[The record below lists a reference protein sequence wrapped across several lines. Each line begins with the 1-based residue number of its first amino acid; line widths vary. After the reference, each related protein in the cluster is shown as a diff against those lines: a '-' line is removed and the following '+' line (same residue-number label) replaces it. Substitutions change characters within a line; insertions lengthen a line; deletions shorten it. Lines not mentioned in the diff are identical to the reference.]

1 MDDDIKIT
9 FGREKKRGAV
19 LKVIGV
25 GGAGGNAVNRM
36 IEEDLKGVEFVAV
49 NTDLQVLSTIKPP
62 ALKLQIGDKITK
74 GLGAGSNPDIGEQ
87 AALDDTGQIIE
98 VLEGAHMVFITAGMG
113 GGTGTGAS
121 HVIANHASTMG
132 ILTVAVVS
140 KPFHFE
146 KEKRMRV
153 AEDGIRKLKEN
164 VDAIIV
170 IPNQKLLELGDANI
184 TYKNAYKKA
193 DEVLL
198 QAVRG
203 ISDIISSTGVQ
214 NVDFADVKTT
224 MVGRGVTLMGTGEA
238 KGENR
243 AEEAT
248 QRALNSPLL
257 DNLAINGATG
267 ILYNI
272 TASSTLTMNEIEK
285 ISELITKNADADATI
300 KFGVIEDEN
309 AGDALRVTVIATGFK
324 EGRPGTQNRA
334 KTPPSNFIP
343 IEQPAYRQPTPP
355 GQLFLGQGRPGSSGV
370 DLRNYVND
378 STMPNMTHV
387 TENFEDPL
395 DVPTFQ
401 RLNPIKKK

>member
-1 MDDDIKIT
+1 MEDDIKIT
-9 FGREKKRGAV
+9 FGRERQRGAV
-19 LKVIGV
+19 LKVLGV

-49 NTDLQVLSTIKPP
+49 NTDLQVLSTIAPP
-62 ALKLQIGDKITK
+62 ALRLQIGDKITK
-74 GLGAGSNPDIGEQ
+74 GLGAGSNPEIGEQ
-87 AALDDTGQIIE
+87 AALEDTGQIIE

-113 GGTGTGAS
+113 GGTGTGAAP
-121 HVIANHASTMG
+121 VIANHASTMG

-153 AEDGIRKLKEN
+153 AEEGIRKLKEN

-170 IPNQKLLELGDANI
+170 IPNQKLLELGDANL
-184 TYKNAYKKA
+184 TYRQAYKKA

-203 ISDIISSTGVQ
+203 IADIISSTGVQ
-214 NVDFADVKTT
+214 NVDFADVKAT
-224 MVGRGVTLMGTGEA
+224 MAVRGVTLMGTGEA
-238 KGENR
+238 KGDNR

-248 QRALNSPLL
+248 MRALNSPLL
-257 DNLAINGATG
+257 DNQSISGATG

-272 TASSTLTMNEIEK
+272 TASSTLTMAEIEK
-285 ISELITKNADADATI
+285 ISALITENADPDATI
-300 KFGVIEDEN
+300 KFGVIEDAD
-309 AGDALRVTVIATGFK
+309 AGDMLRVTVIATGFPQ
-324 EGRPGTQNRA
+324 GRRENTPRA
-334 KTPPSNFIP
+334 KTPTPAFAP
-343 IEQPAYRQPTPP
+343 VEPAYRQPPP
-355 GQLFLGQGRPGSSGV
+355 QAQLFLGQGRGAGAAA
-370 DLRNYVND
+370 DLRHYVND
-378 STMPNMTHV
+378 GTMPNMTHGP
-387 TENFEDPL
+387 ESFDDPL

>member
-9 FGREKKRGAV
+9 FGREKKRGAI

-49 NTDLQVLSTIKPP
+49 NTDLQVLSTISKP
-62 ALKLQIGDKITK
+62 ALQLQIGDKITK

-140 KPFHFE
+140 KPFLFE

-153 AEDGIRKLKEN
+153 AEEGIRKLKEN

-214 NVDFADVKTT
+214 NVDFADVKAT
-224 MVGRGVTLMGTGEA
+224 MVGKGVTLMGTGEA
-238 KGENR
+238 KGDNR

-257 DNLAINGATG
+257 DNLSIQGATG
-267 ILYNI
+267 ILFNI
-272 TASSTLTMNEIEK
+272 TASANLTMSEIEK

-309 AGDALRVTVIATGFK
+309 AGDTLRVTVIATGFR
-324 EGRPGTQNRA
+324 EGRSDAGMRA
-334 KTPPSNFIP
+334 KTPPAAYVP
-343 IEQPAYRQPTPP
+343 IEPAYRQPTPQ
-355 GQLFLGQGRPGSSGV
+355 GQLFLGASRPGSGGA

-378 STMPNMTHV
+378 SNMPNMTHGP
-387 TENFEDPL
+387 ENFDDPL

>member
-36 IEEDLKGVEFVAV
+36 IEEDLKGVEFVAI
-49 NTDLQVLSTIKPP
+49 NTDLQVLSMIKQP

-153 AEDGIRKLKEN
+153 AEEGIRKLREN

-214 NVDFADVKTT
+214 NVDFADVKAT
-224 MVGRGVTLMGTGEA
+224 MVGKGVTLMGTGEA

-248 QRALNSPLL
+248 HRSLNSPLL
-257 DNLAINGATG
+257 DNLSINGATG

-272 TASSTLTMNEIEK
+272 TASASLTMGEIER
-285 ISELITKNADADATI
+285 ISDLITKNADADATI

-324 EGRPGTQNRA
+324 EGRLDAQGRV
-334 KTPPSNFIP
+334 KTPPAAFVP
-343 IEQPAYRQPTPP
+343 IEPAYRQPTPP
-355 GQLFLGQGRPGSSGV
+355 GQLFLGASRPGSSGV

-378 STMPNMTHV
+378 GSMPNMTHGP
-387 TENFEDPL
+387 EGFEDPL